1 MNSFS
6 YTSTFYMY
14 IGAIDFKLNVINDVL
29 NDEDKNERI
38 VAADLWQV
46 FIFRH
51 DDSLEMRQSDGS
63 RHSNTTSG
71 VYWVVTRGFKFQH

>member
-14 IGAIDFKLNVINDVL
+14 IGAIDFKLNVINDVF

-38 VAADLWQV
+38 VAADYERFSFSAMTIL
-46 FIFRH
+46 
-51 DDSLEMRQSDGS
+51 
-63 RHSNTTSG
+63 
-71 VYWVVTRGFKFQH
+71 